1 MIITQEKKNLI
12 KKSKYS
18 SSDLLLKKIKIV
30 KTNNLIEETLKKEL
44 MDTCKNIRKKELKEV
59 LTSQSNPY
67 FM

>member
-30 KTNNLIEETLKKEL
+30 QTNNLIEETLKKEL

-59 LTSQSNPY
+59 LTSKSNPY